1 MNDLNTKLQGSN
13 QLINKLYLHI
23 NAFKRTLKLLEKKI
37 PEKNFMEVNRL
48 TANQSTDKSIY
59 MNFIQNP
66 RQKFET

>member
-1 MNDLNTKLQGSN
+1 
-13 QLINKLYLHI
+13 
-23 NAFKRTLKLLEKKI
+23 
-37 PEKNFMEVNRL
+37 MEVNRL